1 MYFFTNINSSKSLQF
16 LLYKNSFNGLSFTLK
31 QFYVFNMQSLFVC
44 LMFGIVFA
52 YLLIFNKNDKQNII
66 PFRFDKATHVYVL
79 LWWHF
84 IVRDGV
90 GQTVRQEEKDH
101 YLNCTRAEWHFHF
114 KYLLLLAAAAFCGA
128 LHDGSRKKLWFHIL
142 REFSCVLLSGNGG
155 IQQSSFTRQSRTV
168 GKAGI
173 GGST

>member
-1 MYFFTNINSSKSLQF
+1 MFNVRNHFRIFVYF
-16 LLYKNSFNGLSFTLK
+16 
-31 QFYVFNMQSLFVC
+31 
-44 LMFGIVFA
+44 
-52 YLLIFNKNDKQNII
+52 FNKNDKQNII

-114 KYLLLLAAAAFCGA
+114 KYLLLLATAAFCEA

-142 REFSCVLLSGNGG
+142 REFSCVFPSVDCGTT
-155 IQQSSFTRQSRTV
+155 QKFFHSSKWICRKCEKWECTIVSNKTDNEVSQLFESSPYQSRNHRLW
-168 GKAGI
+168 KL
-173 GGST
+173 